1 MMQRHRPGARLI
13 GSAVIA
19 TLVLGSA
26 VGAEAATKKKVVKHT
41 RTVTLNYRGGCTVEA
56 NTPVVTGAAS
66 PGACTAFGGASYTL
80 AARRGEKY
88 LTVKVKDATG
98 RPVPGQFWVKSSK
111 VANDTEIA
119 FCGALKNFQFPT
131 PNILLDL
138 DAIGGVTSCPGLAT
152 SGTITLVFSNLP

>member
-1 MMQRHRPGARLI
+1 
-13 GSAVIA
+13 
-19 TLVLGSA
+19 
-26 VGAEAATKKKVVKHT
+26 
-41 RTVTLNYRGGCTVEA
+41 
-56 NTPVVTGAAS
+56 
-66 PGACTAFGGASYTL
+66 
-80 AARRGEKY
+80 